1 MVQTEIQ
8 RRKQIGKKYSA
19 STQFASKLICED
31 CGGFFGKK
39 VWHSTSKYA
48 KEIYQCNN
56 KFAKN
61 KKKCET
67 PHFTED
73 EIKSMFIKAY
83 NLAMQDKERLLTDT
97 REVIEL
103 LANTAGVPCRV
114 IRKITEEDISY
125 WEKEAEKYY
134 KAKSNK

>member
-8 RRKQIGKKYSA
+8 RRKQIGKKYFA
-19 STQFASKLICED
+19 STQFSSKLICED

-39 VWHSTSKYA
+39 VWHSTSKYV

-61 KKKCET
+61 IKKCEN

-83 NLAMQDKERLLTDT
+83 NLAMQDKAYKING
-97 REVIEL
+97 V
-103 LANTAGVPCRV
+103 AN
-114 IRKITEEDISY
+114 
-125 WEKEAEKYY
+125 KYI
-134 KAKSNK
+134 K